1 MAPEEEMVDLGGGM
15 DDQQEQIFAT
25 IIAAGEQAGDAALQA
40 GGDHEAASDAAASKA
55 VEVAAQMG
63 LMPHEAVDPVARASA
78 QSALNAANVA
88 DPTPMLTDISQC
100 LDGDVIKQIKAESR
114 RRIGTTGDIVRKGDA
129 DRSDNVAP
137 HDLRTIFNKMNLTLP
152 DETLQQVYVEL
163 DLDNTGQIS
172 FAEFTRALDRGAQL
186 RKEAGKAA
194 AAAAGKAM
202 GQAALAVGFPP
213 DHAAGIAAKGAA
225 KAAADIGLP
234 ASSAARLAGRAAAR
248 IAEENG
254 LSQSDRAE
262 LAAKE
267 AGNAASNAASQNG
280 LDLDQMAVE
289 AGAAATVAATD
300 AGMSPQDAAAAG
312 AKAAGVAAGEAMA
325 DAGQTPEKAAEVAVK
340 AAIKASSDAGLP
352 PHQASHAA
360 ASAAASAAACAAM
373 SSGHSYPTVAEVA
386 KQLDARVFEDLKHE
400 AQRRHI
406 SPDDLMRSGDA
417 DRNDLL
423 SPGELKDV
431 FRSVCIDLHDD
442 TLSHVFQEMDMDNSG
457 RISFTEFLVALDHGH
472 KIIQDAGKKAAA
484 ISGHFMGKAANEAGD
499 DPEQAAEVAAN
510 AASKAAADSGL
521 LPEQVAEAAVT
532 AAGRTAGDAAA
543 ATANCTPEQASDIA
557 GRAATRAAAGAA
569 MSPQSLAQAIVPL
582 IGRASG
588 QAAGRAAGAS
598 GKDPSKAAERAARA
612 AAQVAESMSLTPQ
625 QAEEA
630 AEAASNE
637 AVKAAVAAGKRAG
650 STRGSAKGRGKATPG
665 RGVAAKAGPGA
676 PGRGAGRGSNSP
688 SRPSSIGP
696 ASRKPTPS
704 SSRSASPKA
713 PARSPRQAAK
723 SAAAKPSTSP
733 KAPTAAK
740 PKDKGPEQAKRP
752 ASSRPGAAKSPGPSR
767 PGAKA
772 KAAAAQSGREGEP
785 TSPERAA
792 PSRARASP
800 GRSGKESGKG
810 SGKAKAALGPGQDT
824 PRTEGAVVEEVAQ
837 RSDEVEFETPLP
849 SCSTQTMQPPRA
861 EAFTTV
867 PPMTMFAE
875 PVTTRQGQVPPPSSV
890 VAPSALARPAYTTVP
905 LPMRP
910 YGSSLSASASP
921 GLGSP
926 LLVFRSPSQPAMASQ
941 PWSPVHESR
950 APQFGAR
957 TPVPSVPIS
966 SIATRPA
973 TLSAPATPAA
983 VRTSSGPPNFVAAV
997 NTHRMPVATY
1007 TSPAG
1012 TPVRAV
1018 TGSPIYAVTPSVY
1031 SGSYAAPAP
1040 CPLVHVAT
1048 ANPTPPRSRPGA
1060 YPHGTMTAPPAIRS
1074 LQATF
1079 DQLDTNAD
1087 GVLSREE
1094 FTRWS
1099 SQTAASPVPSTSYVA
1114 QGMRASYVAERNVP
1128 KITQAWPLTNL
1139 LPAERLRS
1147 TIHEPIATMYSPAP
1161 RVFAQSAA
1169 TTSSTA
1175 CPNCGNVYAADSLFC
1190 RRCGV
1195 RRQQVPATAYAQ
1207 AVTTPC
1213 AAPDGTMTAPPAY
1226 RAGEVFHR

>member
-1 MAPEEEMVDLGGGM
+1 MAPEDEMVDLGGGIA
-15 DDQQEQIFAT
+15 DQQEQIYAT
-25 IIAAGEQAGDAALQA
+25 IISAGEQAGDAALEA
-40 GGDHEAASDAAASKA
+40 GGDFEAASEAAASKA
-55 VEVAAQMG
+55 AEVAAELG
-63 LMPHEAVDPVARASA
+63 LMPHEAVDPTARASA
-78 QSALNAANVA
+78 QSALNAAIAA

-114 RRIGTTGDIVRKGDA
+114 RRTATSGDVVRKGDA
-129 DRSDNVAP
+129 DRSDNIAP
-137 HDLRTIFNKMNLTLP
+137 NELRAIFNRMNLTLP
-152 DETLQQVYVEL
+152 DETLQQVYIEL

-172 FAEFTRALDRGAQL
+172 FADFTRALDRGAQL
-186 RKEAGKAA
+186 RKEVGKAA

-225 KAAADIGLP
+225 KAASESGLP

-248 IAEENG
+248 VAEENG
-254 LSQSDRAE
+254 FSQSESAE

-267 AGNAASNAASQNG
+267 AGNAASNAALQNG
-280 LDLDQMAVE
+280 LDNDQMAVE
-289 AGAAATVAATD
+289 AGAAGTIAATD
-300 AGMSPQDAAAAG
+300 AGMSPQDATAAG

-340 AAIKASSDAGLP
+340 AAIKAASDAGLP

-360 ASAAASAAACAAM
+360 ASAAALAAASAAM

-386 KQLDARVFEDLKHE
+386 KQLDAKVFEDLRNE

-406 SPDDLMRSGDA
+406 TPDDLMRSGDA

-442 TLSHVFQEMDMDNSG
+442 TLRHVFQEMDVDNSG
-457 RISFTEFLVALDHGH
+457 QVSFTEFSAALDHGH
-472 KIIQDAGKKAAA
+472 QIIQESGKKAAA
-484 ISGHFMGKAANEAGD
+484 IAGHFMGKAATEAGD

-521 LPEQVAEAAVT
+521 SPEQVAEAAVT

-543 ATANCTPEQASDIA
+543 ATANCTPEQASEIA

-569 MSPQSLAQAIVPL
+569 MSSLSLAKAIVPL

-637 AVKAAVAAGKRAG
+637 AIRAAVAAGKRAG
-650 STRGSAKGRGKATPG
+650 NARGAAKGRGKATAG
-665 RGVAAKAGPGA
+665 RGVAAKAGRGS
-676 PGRGAGRGSNSP
+676 GAGRGSNSP
-688 SRPSSIGP
+688 SRLASPGPSTS
-696 ASRKPTPS
+696 KPTPA

-713 PARSPRQAAK
+713 PARSPRQV
-723 SAAAKPSTSP
+723 AKPAAPKLSASP
-733 KAPTAAK
+733 KAPTAAR
-740 PKDKGPEQAKRP
+740 PKEQGPEQAKRP
-752 ASSRPGAAKSPGPSR
+752 ASSRPGAAKSPGPLR

-772 KAAAAQSGREGEP
+772 KAAAAQPGREGE
-785 TSPERAA
+785 ERAA
-792 PSRARASP
+792 TSGARASP

-810 SGKAKAALGPGQDT
+810 SGKAKATLGPGRDT
-824 PRTEGAVVEEVAQ
+824 PRTEGAVAEEVAQ
-837 RSDEVEFETPLP
+837 KPDQVEVEPPLP
-849 SCSTQTMQPPRA
+849 SYSTQTMQPTRT
-861 EAFTTV
+861 EACVTR

-875 PVTTRQGQVPPPSSV
+875 PVATRQGQVPPTSSV
-890 VAPSALARPAYTTVP
+890 AAPSAVAKPASTTVQF
-905 LPMRP
+905 PMRP
-910 YGSSLSASASP
+910 YGSSLTASASA

-926 LLVFRSPSQPAMASQ
+926 VLVFRSPSQPAMASH
-941 PWSPVHESR
+941 PWSPMPESR
-950 APQFGAR
+950 APLVGAR
-957 TPVPSVPIS
+957 TPVPAVPIS
-966 SIATRPA
+966 SIAMRPA

-983 VRTSSGPPNFVAAV
+983 VRTSSGPQSLLAAV

-1007 TSPAG
+1007 TSPVV

-1018 TGSPIYAVTPSVY
+1018 TGSPVYAPTPQVY
-1031 SGSYAAPAP
+1031 SGSHAAPAP
-1040 CPLVHVAT
+1040 GPPVHIAT

-1079 DQLDTNAD
+1079 DLLDTNAD

-1094 FTRWS
+1094 FGRWS
-1099 SQTAASPVPSTSYVA
+1099 SQTAGSPVPSTSYA
-1114 QGMRASYVAERNVP
+1114 TPAMHASYVAERNMP
-1128 KITQAWPLTNL
+1128 RITQAWPLTNMM
-1139 LPAERLRS
+1139 PVERLRS
-1147 TIHEPIATMYSPAP
+1147 TVHEPIATATYSP
-1161 RVFAQSAA
+1161 VA
-1169 TTSSTA
+1169 TTTST
-1175 CPNCGNVYAADSLFC
+1175 CPNCGNLYAADAIFC
-1190 RRCGV
+1190 RRCGLK
-1195 RRQQVPATAYAQ
+1195 RHQVPTVAYAQ
-1207 AVTTPC
+1207 AVATPC
-1213 AAPDGTMTAPPAY
+1213 VAPDGTMTAPPAY
-1226 RAGEVFHR
+1226 RAYEAFHR